1 MRADDRRIQSLVP
14 AVGLFMIFQALF
26 YRDTFAGLE
35 LEEGF
40 GLYCYWAQKVC
51 FWLFLLGG
59 IALLK
64 LRRIGFWSAYL
75 GTMIT
80 GLGIIYSV
88 VPGREAS
95 LLRMILEPL
104 SFIFLTS
111 ILAFS
116 QYYMKQRALDAK
128 DF

>member
-26 YRDTFAGLE
+26 YRNTFVGLE
-35 LEEGF
+35 LNEGF
-40 GLYCYWAQKVC
+40 GLYCYWAQKIC

-64 LRRIGFWSAYL
+64 FRRIGFLFAYL
-75 GTMIT
+75 GAAVT

-88 VPGREAS
+88 APGRESS
-95 LLRMILEPL
+95 LLRMVLEPL

-111 ILAFS
+111 MLAFS
-116 QYYMKQRALDAK
+116 QYYMKQRSLDAK